1 MESCTPCEAVERD
14 FTAQKSE
21 KINAATGSCDGRRE
35 IYLLCKPCKKNSDC
49 MEKGAT
55 CGHPWAAH
63 FNRASRK
70 YASDAG
76 RKVCRVGK
84 MGGSVCRHPS
94 DCRHKTCRY
103 PKHMPWIKNQHKAR
117 CGFAKNQVIYII
129 VIMFRLRV

>member
-1 MESCTPCEAVERD
+1 MHRAELMRVRASNPYNRMR
-14 FTAQKSE
+14 
-21 KINAATGSCDGRRE
+21 GSCGASTQ
-35 IYLLCKPCKKNSDC
+35 KKFMTTN
-49 MEKGAT
+49 
-55 CGHPWAAH
+55 H
-63 FNRASRK
+63 SRK
-70 YASDAG
+70 VASDAG